1 MKNYFKSLFEEQ
13 PEERFFSLKLTK
25 IVLWS
30 FGIALAVTFMIS
42 LNESIAL
49 KPSFTSD
56 GVNYLVF
63 ELFKAPVAVA
73 GFALPI
79 LGLIGLNH
87 RSEQTKKQISATG
100 EQNRFANYFKHLEEF
115 KKHVEGLEE
124 KHQIDMSKIRMVH
137 DNLFSQA
144 YEYGD
149 YNISSNAL
157 EVVFVALSTA
167 NECMKVAKTDS
178 CFVNLPNEL
187 SYLYT
192 CQSMFD
198 IKGVIRHDLADS
210 SLSSSEHRIYLNKE
224 FILDLAEFAK
234 ILRSIIAFSNSTVW
248 DSRLSALARD
258 IRLNYEE
265 VERKIARQ
273 SELEAREKDIADML
287 RDAGVE

>member
-1 MKNYFKSLFEEQ
+1 MKNYFKSLSAEQ
-13 PEERFFSLKLTK
+13 PDVRFFGLRLVKFVSVIFGSVFLFTLFVTLFDTSTLNLKLDVEGLK
-25 IVLWS
+25 FFFLDAMKVPGSILA
-30 FGIALAVTFMIS
+30 FYLAV
-42 LNESIAL
+42 
-49 KPSFTSD
+49 
-56 GVNYLVF
+56 
-63 ELFKAPVAVA
+63 
-73 GFALPI
+73 
-79 LGLIGLNH
+79 LGLIGANH
-87 RSEQTKKQISATG
+87 RSEQTKKQISVTG
-100 EQNRFANYFKHLEEF
+100 EQNRFSNYFKHLEEF

-157 EVVFVALSTA
+157 EVVFVALSRA

-187 SYLYT
+187 SYLYP
-192 CQSMFD
+192 CQSMFG

-210 SLSSSEHRIYLNKE
+210 SLSSSEHRINLNKE

-234 ILRSIIAFSNSTVW
+234 ILRFIIAFSNSTVW
-248 DSRLSALARD
+248 DSRLSALARN

-273 SELEAREKDIADML
+273 SELEAREKDISDML